1 MADIHPSAAA
11 AANTRHRFSSEG
23 RAAIEPAEASAV
35 KGLPP
40 DMRPRLPS
48 GREYAAAVSCHG
60 PTVAAMVHGDHHALD
75 SWQSMEADTVE
86 ELVQLYPR
94 VSFRAFFHVD
104 AQPVCWPEDE

>member
-1 MADIHPSAAA
+1 M
-11 AANTRHRFSSEG
+11 
-23 RAAIEPAEASAV
+23 
-35 KGLPP
+35 KGQPP

-86 ELVQLYPR
+86 ELVQFYPR
-94 VSFRAFFHVD
+94 VSFRSFFHVD